1 MSSIPEDISRIKPDT
16 TSDLED
22 IEEED
27 EGQGHH
33 DHKNSAADAATSSG
47 RNKYFF
53 CKKAKYIKFGHT
65 SGAGCLVAELLG

>member
-1 MSSIPEDISRIKPDT
+1 MPIIITELGNNKKMSFIPEDISRIKPDT

-47 RNKYFF
+47 KLRI
-53 CKKAKYIKFGHT
+53 KAK
-65 SGAGCLVAELLG
+65 LVKLDLPLGL